1 MEPRQNLKTEEIETF
16 VLQSQNGNADAFGQ
30 LYDIF
35 VDPIYRYVFYRVKS
49 EEAEDLTEVIFLKT
63 WENIRQ
69 YRQGRYGFSS
79 WIFRIAHNVVIDY
92 YRSNNH
98 IEEDLSEAIPDER
111 RLADATDRTHRSLN
125 QNLLS
130 TAMRELKDNYR
141 QILTL
146 KYINNFSN
154 EEIGYIL
161 NRSQTSLR
169 IAQFRALKALR
180 RILERMGI
188 SSFDV

>member
-1 MEPRQNLKTEEIETF
+1 MEERQNLKTEEIETL
-16 VLQSQNGNADAFGQ
+16 VAQSQSGESLAFGR

-35 VDPIYRYVFYRVKS
+35 ADPIYRYVFYRVKS
-49 EEAEDLTEVIFLKT
+49 EEAEDLTELIFLKT

-69 YRQGRYGFSS
+69 YRSGQHSFSA
-79 WIFRIAHNVVIDY
+79 WIFRIAHNTVVDY

-98 IEEDLSEAIPDER
+98 IEEDLTESIPDER
-111 RLADATDRTHRSLN
+111 RLADASDRTHRSLN

-130 TAMRELKDNYR
+130 TAMRELKDRYR

-146 KYINNFSN
+146 KYINDLSN
-154 EEIGYIL
+154 EEIGYIMGK
-161 NRSQTSLR
+161 SQTSIR
-169 IAQFRALKALR
+169 ILQFRALKALR
-180 RILERMGI
+180 RILERMGF